1 MKTARFMIV
10 TLLFLLLAGLTLK
23 DKLDEQSEKKAIMA
37 LMEEE
42 TAAYYASD
50 YDRWAATYV
59 NDTTGCFVSSGK
71 GGYGFAK
78 GEDGL
83 LSMKPYIV
91 AKKPFTKETKTP
103 EKIKIYDN
111 TAWVLFK
118 NSPQN
123 EKGEPVN
130 QQLVTCFVEKQ
141 DGKWKIAYR
150 NVVDEN
156 SYLQADQFALMNI
169 SYAKAMGK
177 TPEDAGKFTG
187 DMFKTGWNTMEG
199 FAPVAQVLYSNWNS
213 SVSPENARIL
223 EQDDNHMVFT
233 IDKLFPELKLGNVFN
248 VSYDDYLSYLNS
260 AFQSIAESKGILY
273 KQEKTPSG
281 VKITMNR
288 K

>member
-10 TLLFLLLAGLTLK
+10 TLLFLLLAGLTIK

-50 YDRWAATYV
+50 YDRWTATYV
-59 NDTTGCFVSSGK
+59 NDTTGCFVSSGR
-71 GGYGFAK
+71 GGYGFAGGK
-78 GEDGL
+78 SGL
-83 LSMKPYIV
+83 IQMKPYII
-91 AKKPFTKETKTP
+91 AKKPLTKEIKTP
-103 EKIKIYDN
+103 ERIKIYDN

-130 QQLVTCFVEKQ
+130 TALVTCFVEKQ

-150 NVVDEN
+150 NVLDEN

-169 SYAKAMGK
+169 SYAKSMGK
-177 TPEDAGKFTG
+177 TAEDAGKFTG
-187 DMFKTGWNTMEG
+187 DMFKTAWNTLEG
-199 FAPVAQVLYSNWNS
+199 FTPVAQTMYNNWNS
-213 SVSPENARIL
+213 SVRPENARIL

-233 IDKLFPELKLGNVFN
+233 IDKLFPDLKQASIFN
-248 VSYDDYLSYLNS
+248 VSYDDYLTYLNS
-260 AFQSIAESKGILY
+260 ACQTISESKGINY
-273 KQEKTPSG
+273 KQENTPSG